1 MFSHP
6 RSLVTRCQKLS
17 KIICLLLSTMVVSLL
32 FYDFV
37 DGKSIKKLKIKK

>member
-6 RSLVTRCQKLS
+6 RSLGTRCQKLS
-17 KIICLLLSTMVVSLL
+17 NIICLLLSGMVISLL

-37 DGKSIKKLKIKK
+37 DGKSFNKL